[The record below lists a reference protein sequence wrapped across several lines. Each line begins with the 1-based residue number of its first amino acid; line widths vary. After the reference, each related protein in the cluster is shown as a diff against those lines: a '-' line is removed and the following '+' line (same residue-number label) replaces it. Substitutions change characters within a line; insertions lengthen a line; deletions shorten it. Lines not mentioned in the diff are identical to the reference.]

1 MAGLLARP
9 FAIVGSQGAS
19 DSQSRHV
26 SHSTPLNCRQACI
39 LAATGVAWKAPS
51 TICRVQVLIFCKL
64 EGQWDTRPSGDIR
77 RVVPAIVFAA
87 ASQRPNGAPVM
98 STNAA
103 SAPAVSAWDPPTHLS
118 DEIGSK
124 AADRLTSR
132 IGAVLFLLGLV
143 VLVIST
149 QLHPAHENPKDNPA
163 VFREY
168 AQSDLW
174 VAVHL
179 GQFVGFLLVVGGLV
193 ALSYSLATR
202 EDAAAAVARFGLA
215 AAVTTGASFTILQAV
230 DGIALKRSVDAWAS
244 APPDQQLAAFSAAE
258 AIRWIE
264 IGVNSLSFSLVGL
277 TLVLYGIALAL
288 GGSYPRWLGW
298 LGASAGVAH
307 LIRGVGVSYQG
318 FVPSIAALIGL
329 ALLALWTVT
338 MAVMMWR
345 RSNLP
350 VIPARESIRPEL

>member
-19 DSQSRHV
+19 DSQRRYV

-39 LAATGVAWKAPS
+39 LAATGVAWKAPK
-51 TICRVQVLIFCKL
+51 TICRVQVLIFCTPA
-64 EGQWDTRPSGDIR
+64 GQWDTRPSGDIR

-149 QLHPAHENPKDNPA
+149 QLHPAHENPMDNPA

-168 AQSDLW
+168 AQSEFW
-174 VAVHL
+174 IAVHL
-179 GQFVGFLLVVGGLV
+179 GQFAGFLLVIGGLV
-193 ALSYSLATR
+193 ALSFSISIKPNAT
-202 EDAAAAVARFGLA
+202 AAVAHFGLA
-215 AAVTTGASFTILQAV
+215 AAITTGAAFTILQAV
-230 DGIALKRSVDAWAS
+230 DGIALKRAVDAWAS
-244 APPDQQLAAFSAAE
+244 APPDQQMAAFAAAE

-264 IGVNSLSFSLVGL
+264 MGVNGLSFSLVGL
-277 TLVLYGIALAL
+277 TLILYGVALAM
-288 GGSYPRWLGW
+288 SDVYPRWTGW
-298 LGASAGVAH
+298 LAVAAAIAH
-307 LIRGVGVSYQG
+307 AIRGVG
-318 FVPSIAALIGL
+318 
-329 ALLALWTVT
+329 
-338 MAVMMWR
+338 
-345 RSNLP
+345 
-350 VIPARESIRPEL
+350 

>member
-1 MAGLLARP
+1 MSMNTA
-9 FAIVGSQGAS
+9 GAS
-19 DSQSRHV
+19 SAAAWES
-26 SHSTPLNCRQACI
+26 STP
-39 LAATGVAWKAPS
+39 V
-51 TICRVQVLIFCKL
+51 
-64 EGQWDTRPSGDIR
+64 
-77 RVVPAIVFAA
+77 
-87 ASQRPNGAPVM
+87 
-98 STNAA
+98 
-103 SAPAVSAWDPPTHLS
+103 S
-118 DEIGSK
+118 DEIETT
-124 AADRLTSR
+124 AANRLTTR

-149 QLHPAHENPKDNPA
+149 QLHPTHENPKDNPA

-230 DGIALKRSVDAWAS
+230 DGIALKRAVDAWAS
-244 APPDQQLAAFSAAE
+244 APPDELVAAFAAAE

-288 GGSYPRWLGW
+288 SGVYPRWLGW
-298 LGASAGVAH
+298 LAAAAGIAH
-307 LIRGVGVSYQG
+307 IIRGVGVSYQG

-329 ALLALWTVT
+329 ALLAVWTVII
-338 MAVMMWR
+338 AIMMWR
-345 RSNLP
+345 HGNP
-350 VIPARESIRPEL
+350 PAVPSTMR